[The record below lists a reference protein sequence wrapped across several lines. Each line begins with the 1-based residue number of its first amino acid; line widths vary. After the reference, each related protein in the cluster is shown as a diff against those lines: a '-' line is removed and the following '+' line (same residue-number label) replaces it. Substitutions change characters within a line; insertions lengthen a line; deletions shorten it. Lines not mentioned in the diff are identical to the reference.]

1 MEFSFPLDL
10 AMHGVR
16 RLRVRNRCL
25 ILASVI
31 AFVCPSMVHAQDPTG
46 VIKKNTREEVFEL
59 GQLGTVHA
67 LVPTTEIKSVA
78 IFVSGDGSWNDGITD
93 MAQLLA
99 NEGALVAGVDVVPYL
114 KSLNDGSAECA
125 NVADDFSALFQE
137 MRARYPFAAIKR
149 PIVVGYS
156 SGATLAYAIVA
167 QAQPKTFGGAL
178 SLGFCTTLEIHRP
191 LCKGRN
197 VAFHRTTEGLALL
210 PTHLDVP
217 WYVLQGSVDQACT
230 LTEVASFSAATSS
243 ARLIA
248 LPKVGHGFAVARR
261 WQPQYVAAYKELVAD
276 RQPVP
281 TAKAKR

>member
-1 MEFSFPLDL
+1 MGLNAPLEQS
-10 AMHGVR
+10 MYGVWR
-16 RLRVRNRCL
+16 FWTGKSCL

-31 AFVCPSMVHAQDPTG
+31 AFACPSMVRAQDPTG

-59 GQLGTVHA
+59 GQLGIIHA
-67 LVPTTEIKSVA
+67 LVPTTKIKSVA

-114 KSLNDGSAECA
+114 KSLNNGNAECA
-125 NVADDFSALFQE
+125 NVADDFSAILLE
-137 MRARYPFAAIKR
+137 IRARYPSADTSR

-167 QAQPKTFGGAL
+167 QAQSKTFGGAL
-178 SLGFCTTLEIHRP
+178 SLGFCTTLEIQRP
-191 LCKGRN
+191 LCKGRS
-197 VAFHRTTEGLALL
+197 VAFHRTTEGLELL
-210 PTHLDVP
+210 PTRLDVP

-230 LTEVASFSAATSS
+230 VKEVASFAAATAS
-243 ARLIA
+243 ARLVA

-261 WQPQYVAAYKELVAD
+261 WQPQYVAAFKELVAGQ
-276 RQPVP
+276 QPVQA
-281 TAKAKR
+281 AKEKR